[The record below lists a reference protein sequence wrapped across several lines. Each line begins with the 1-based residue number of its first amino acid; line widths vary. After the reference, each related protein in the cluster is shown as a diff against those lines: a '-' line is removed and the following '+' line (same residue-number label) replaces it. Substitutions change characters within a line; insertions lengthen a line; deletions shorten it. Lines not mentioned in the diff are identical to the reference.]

1 MPTTN
6 SLGTL
11 AATGVFHDALG
22 LTLKKLPVIGR
33 LASNIAPALGFKDMP
48 FNVAQTLKDYNATH
62 TVSDRAS
69 TGTYAKQAGLTLPA
83 DKTFTLNKW
92 PYISFL
98 FTQLELNAMI
108 DSATKASARESVI
121 QKLMTR
127 AFNAL
132 ALNIVNDLI
141 AVITTAN
148 FTRNYV
154 NAVGAMDYKKLG
166 AAVDTFLQ
174 NDVLMEAPSA
184 ILEIACFRE
193 LANSLTAVAN
203 NSFSIDNV
211 MKTGVISE
219 PLSGAQDITR
229 FNITQSADAVRGFLL
244 DPQGIVFA
252 NRVPMEEQ
260 LPNDPVFQ
268 TVITDP
274 DSGFSVLLREAKD
287 PLTGEVTRTVT
298 TLYGFGVGLEKHLL
312 RLTIV

>member
-1 MPTTN
+1 MPNT
-6 SLGTL
+6 LGTL

-22 LTLKKLPVIGR
+22 LVLKRLPIIAR
-33 LASNIAPALGFKDMP
+33 LASNISPSLGYKDMP
-48 FNVAQTLKDYNATH
+48 FNVAQTLKDYNASH
-62 TVSDRAS
+62 TVSDRTA
-69 TGTYAKQAGLTLPA
+69 TGTYATQTGLTLPA
-83 DKTFTLNKW
+83 NKTFTLNKW
-92 PYISFL
+92 PYISFV
-98 FTQLELNAMI
+98 FTAVELNQMI
-108 DSATKASARESVI
+108 DSATKASARDAVI

-132 ALNIVNDLI
+132 GLNIVNDLI
-141 AVITTAN
+141 AIITAAN
-148 FTRNYV
+148 FSRNYV
-154 NAVGAMDYKKLG
+154 SAVGTMDYKKLG

-184 ILEIACFRE
+184 LLEIACFRE

-203 NSFSIDNV
+203 NSYSIDGV

-252 NRVPMEEQ
+252 NRVPIEEQ
-260 LPNDPVFQ
+260 LPNDPTYSEVV
-268 TVITDP
+268 TEPNT
-274 DSGFSVLLREAKD
+274 GFSVMLREAKD

-298 TLYGFGVGLEKHLL
+298 TLYGFGIGLEKHLA
-312 RLTIV
+312 RITIV